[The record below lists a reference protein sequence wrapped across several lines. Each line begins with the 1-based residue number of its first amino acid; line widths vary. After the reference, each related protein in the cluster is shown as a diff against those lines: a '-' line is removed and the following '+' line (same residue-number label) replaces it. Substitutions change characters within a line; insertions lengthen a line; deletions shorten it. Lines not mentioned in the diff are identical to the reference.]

1 VAAGADGLARRSDG
15 RVARRVDGTQVERAI
30 GVPPGARQTL
40 GILGENLAV
49 DVLRSRGYSIL
60 ARRHRSRHGEI
71 DIIAEDGACV
81 VFIEVKLRTSD
92 LFGEALEAVPR
103 WKQRRIMAVALDY
116 LSRHGLLD
124 RPVRFDVAA
133 VDERGGALAVEIIE
147 DAFTEDA

>member
-1 VAAGADGLARRSDG
+1 M
-15 RVARRVDGTQVERAI
+15 
-30 GVPPGARQTL
+30 PGMSGNSRQSL

-49 DVLRSRGYSIL
+49 DALRARGYTIL

-81 VFIEVKLRTSD
+81 IFVEVKLRTSD
-92 LFGEALEAVPR
+92 LFGEAFEAIPR
-103 WKQRRIMAVALDY
+103 WKQRRIISVAIDY

-133 VDERGGALAVEIIE
+133 IDERAGSLDVELIE
-147 DAFTEDA
+147 DAFTEDG